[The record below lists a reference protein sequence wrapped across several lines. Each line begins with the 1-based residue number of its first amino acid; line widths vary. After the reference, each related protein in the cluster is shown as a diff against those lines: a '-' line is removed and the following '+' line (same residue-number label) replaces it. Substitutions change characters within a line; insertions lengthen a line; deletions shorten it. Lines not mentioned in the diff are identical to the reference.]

1 MGAEGR
7 VTRRCS
13 LLSRHIQDLQAD
25 GLFCIC
31 LEVYTTSGAFPA
43 FVVLPAVAGHAVLFG
58 VLHQGAAVFHI
69 LCYVILSMRLE
80 APFGWFVQLYYT
92 TWSPPVSFFGFH
104 CSIWI
109 VALHARLSASQ
120 KVLTEKPAM
129 NILKMRTPCIVTP
142 GNWTPAVSNR
152 LRASD
157 AGLTGIFFWGGFA
170 QPFTANGKPAVP
182 SNRKAWRVFI

>member
-80 APFGWFVQLYYT
+80 APFGWFVHLYYT

-109 VALHARLSASQ
+109 VALHSLPPTPTLPLAQGRF
-120 KVLTEKPAM
+120 
-129 NILKMRTPCIVTP
+129 ILYNM
-142 GNWTPAVSNR
+142 
-152 LRASD
+152 
-157 AGLTGIFFWGGFA
+157 FFGENSFCKEGA
-170 QPFTANGKPAVP
+170 
-182 SNRKAWRVFI
+182 